1 MKTTSTL
8 ELIESILENE
18 QNELL
23 KLVNEAEKL
32 SKLME
37 STMESISQKQKIITM
52 LEKLKDLS
60 KA

>member
-8 ELIESILENE
+8 ELIENILENE
-18 QNELL
+18 QNQLF
-23 KLVNEAEKL
+23 KLVDEAEKL

-52 LEKLKDLS
+52 LEKLKALS

>member
-8 ELIESILENE
+8 ELIENILENE
-18 QNELL
+18 QNQLL

-37 STMESISQKQKIITM
+37 SAMESISQKQKIITM

>member
-8 ELIESILENE
+8 ELIENILENE
-18 QNELL
+18 QNQLL

-52 LEKLKDLS
+52 LEKIKALS

>member
-8 ELIESILENE
+8 ELIENILENE
-18 QNELL
+18 ENQLL
-23 KLVNEAEKL
+23 NLVNEAEKI

-37 STMESISQKQKIITM
+37 STMESISQKQKNITM
-52 LEKLKDLS
+52 LEKLKALS

>member
-52 LEKLKDLS
+52 LEKLKALS

>member
-8 ELIESILENE
+8 ELIENILENE
-18 QNELL
+18 ENQLL
-23 KLVNEAEKL
+23 NLVNEAEKL

-52 LEKLKDLS
+52 LEKLKALS

>member
-8 ELIESILENE
+8 ELIENILENE
-18 QNELL
+18 ENQLL

-52 LEKLKDLS
+52 LEKLKALS

>member
-8 ELIESILENE
+8 ELIENILENE
-18 QNELL
+18 QNQLL

-37 STMESISQKQKIITM
+37 STMESISQKQKNITM
-52 LEKLKDLS
+52 LEKLKALS

>member
-8 ELIESILENE
+8 ELIENILENE
-18 QNELL
+18 QNQLL

-37 STMESISQKQKIITM
+37 STMDSISQKQKIITM
-52 LEKLKDLS
+52 LEKLKALS

>member
-8 ELIESILENE
+8 ELIENILENE
-18 QNELL
+18 QNQLL

-52 LEKLKDLS
+52 LEKLKALS

>member
-8 ELIESILENE
+8 ELIENILENE
-18 QNELL
+18 QNQLL

-37 STMESISQKQKIITM
+37 SAMESISQKQKIITM
-52 LEKLKDLS
+52 LEKLKALS

>member
-8 ELIESILENE
+8 ELIENILENE
-18 QNELL
+18 ENQLL
-23 KLVNEAEKL
+23 SLVNEAEKL

-37 STMESISQKQKIITM
+37 STMESISEKQKNITI
-52 LEKLKDLS
+52 LEKLKALS